1 MRKFTVIP
9 LAALLV
15 LAVAA
20 PASAGANV
28 SNSSNSASTAQGS
41 WYSDAGGVDTYGSL
55 NAWQETGSS
64 EVYLDFWEESG
75 QYVDCTPADDSDE
88 SYGFQGQYRYGYG
101 EGSLA
106 IGRGSADAQAS
117 GTLEITTT
125 AVDDCAGTYVE
136 SQESGV
142 AVSLALV
149 ATGSKIMER
158 GTSSFKVPSQFNGH
172 SSYSTTSRLA
182 SGTVTIGGDEIAVDG
197 AIGKVSWRDH
207 NNG

>member
-1 MRKFTVIP
+1 MRKFMVIP

-15 LAVAA
+15 LAAAA
-20 PASAGANV
+20 PASAGANG
-28 SNSSNSASTAQGS
+28 SNSSGSASTAQGS

-64 EVYLDFWEESG
+64 EVYLDLWEESG
-75 QYVDCTPADDSDE
+75 QYVDCTPADDTDE

-101 EGSLA
+101 EGSFT
-106 IGRGSADAQAS
+106 IGKGSADAQAL
-117 GTLEITTT
+117 GTLDITTT
-125 AVDDCAGTYVE
+125 TVDDCAGTYVD
-136 SQESGV
+136 SQDGGV
-142 AVSLALV
+142 AVSLALA

-158 GTSSFKVPSQFNGH
+158 GTSSFKVPGEFNGH

-182 SGTVTIGGDEIAVDG
+182 AGTATIGGVEIAVDG
-197 AIGKVSWRDH
+197 AIGKISWRDH

>member
-1 MRKFTVIP
+1 MRKFMVIP

-20 PASAGANV
+20 PASAGANG
-28 SNSSNSASTAQGS
+28 SNSSGSASTAQGS

-55 NAWQETGSS
+55 NAWQETGSD
-64 EVYLDFWEESG
+64 EVYLDIWEESG
-75 QYVDCTPADDSDE
+75 HYVDCTPADDIDE
-88 SYGFQGQYRYGYG
+88 SYGFQGQYRSGYG
-101 EGSLA
+101 EGSFT
-106 IGRGSADAQAS
+106 IGRGSADAEAS
-117 GTLEITTT
+117 GTLDITTT
-125 AVDDCAGTYVE
+125 TVDDCAGTYVD

-149 ATGSKIMER
+149 ATGSKIIER
-158 GTSSFKVPSQFNGH
+158 GTSSFKVPGEFNSH

-182 SGTVTIGGDEIAVDG
+182 AGTATIGSDEIAVDG